1 VSETVGT
8 VRDVCAMK
16 RLLLSACLV
25 GVVFAGYPPKFPQTD
40 QVTPAA
46 APSLNAE
53 RAVSIVPKNRNMQR
67 VAFSPSAVTT
77 TPEQGTLK
85 GSPLAPTVEEIFE
98 PALPQTPEAKKNES
112 SDEAADENAM
122 WVKVIRG
129 AMVHSGPSVSAPV
142 VSYLAVGK
150 ELHLVDSQQGWFQV
164 FDPATGQRGWV
175 YATYYVEPIDRPSGK
190 RVAVQEPQAPVNAAP
205 APVAAAPSKAV
216 RRVLQQPHFLA
227 PPEVRVERARPAPRQ
242 RDDSLASLLERA
254 FRR

>member
-1 VSETVGT
+1 
-8 VRDVCAMK
+8 MK

-129 AMVHSGPSVSAPV
+129 ATVHSGPSVSAPV

-150 ELHLVDSQQGWFQV
+150 ELHLVDSQQEWFQV

-175 YATYYVEPIDRPSGK
+175 YAKYYVEPIDRPSGK
-190 RVAVQEPQAPVNAAP
+190 RVAVQEPQAPVEAAP
-205 APVAAAPSKAV
+205 APVATPPKAV
-216 RRVLQQPHFLA
+216 RRVLQQPNFLA
-227 PPEVRVERARPAPRQ
+227 PPQVQVEKARPSRPWFRE
-242 RDDSLASLLERA
+242 DSVASLLDRA
-254 FRR
+254 LRR